1 MKLWSRQRNY
11 CIANKKTDQIR
22 GKHKNNGSLPEK
34 SRNDKRKGADFY
46 ETFPC
51 AKEMIDLAEKVSGI
65 PMKELLFEEN
75 ENINITK
82 YTQIAMLADELA
94 IWSVLR
100 EKGLV
105 SVVNAGLS
113 LGEYAALVA
122 SGVMTAEDAFRVV
135 VKRGEYM
142 QEAVPTGGAMTA
154 ILGADTAIIEKI
166 CEETEG
172 IVSVANYNCPGQIV
186 ITGEQQAVD
195 AAATALKEAGAKR
208 CTPLNVSGP
217 FHSAM
222 LLPAGEK
229 LAAEL
234 ENIEIHEIAVPYIT
248 NVTAD
253 YVTDSS
259 QVKELLK
266 KQISSSVRW
275 QQSVERMIADGI
287 EAFIEIGPKKSLCG
301 FMKRIDKTVPAYHVD
316 KVTDL
321 ESVLNELV
329 QQRRFLF
336 FANCE
341 NYRVQR

>member
-1 MKLWSRQRNY
+1 MKK
-11 CIANKKTDQIR
+11 IAFIFPGQGSQYVGM
-22 GKHKNNGSLPEK
+22 GK
-34 SRNDKRKGADFY
+34 DFY

-51 AKEMIDLAEKVSGI
+51 AKEMINLAEKVSGI

-100 EKGLV
+100 EKGV
-105 SVVNAGLS
+105 ESAVNAGLS

-122 SGVMTAEDAFRVV
+122 SGVMTPEDAFRVV
-135 VKRGEYM
+135 TKRGEFM

-154 ILGADTAIIEKI
+154 VLGADTAVIENI

-172 IVSVANYNCPGQIV
+172 IVSIANYNCPGQIV
-186 ITGEQQAVD
+186 ITGEQKAVD
-195 AAATALKEAGAKR
+195 TAAAALKEAGAKR

-234 ENIEIHEIAVPYIT
+234 EQVEIHKIAVPYIT

-275 QQSVERMIADGI
+275 QQSVERMIADGV

-321 ESVLNELV
+321 ESVLEMI
-329 QQRRFLF
+329 
-336 FANCE
+336 
-341 NYRVQR
+341 

>member
-1 MKLWSRQRNY
+1 MKK
-11 CIANKKTDQIR
+11 IAFIFPGQGSQYVGM
-22 GKHKNNGSLPEK
+22 GK
-34 SRNDKRKGADFY
+34 DFY

-100 EKGLV
+100 EKGLE

-122 SGVMTAEDAFRVV
+122 SGVMTPEDAFRVV
-135 VKRGEYM
+135 AKRGEYM

-154 ILGADTAIIEKI
+154 VLGADTAVIEKI

-172 IVSVANYNCPGQIV
+172 IVSIPNYNCPGQIV

-195 AAATALKEAGAKR
+195 AAAAALKEAGAKR

-234 ENIEIHEIAVPYIT
+234 EHVEIHEIAVPYIT

-253 YVTDSS
+253 YVTDPS

-275 QQSVERMIADGI
+275 QQSVERMIADGV

-321 ESVLNELV
+321 DSVLSELA
-329 QQRRFLF
+329 Q
-336 FANCE
+336 
-341 NYRVQR
+341 

>member
-1 MKLWSRQRNY
+1 MKK
-11 CIANKKTDQIR
+11 IAFIFPGQGSQYVGM
-22 GKHKNNGSLPEK
+22 GK
-34 SRNDKRKGADFY
+34 DFY

-100 EKGLV
+100 EKGV
-105 SVVNAGLS
+105 ESAVNAGLS

-122 SGVMTAEDAFRVV
+122 SGVMTPEDAFRVV
-135 VKRGEYM
+135 TKRGEFM

-154 ILGADTAIIEKI
+154 VLGADTAVIENI

-172 IVSVANYNCPGQIV
+172 IVSIANYNCPGQIV
-186 ITGEQQAVD
+186 ITGEQKAVD
-195 AAATALKEAGAKR
+195 TAAAVLKEAGAKR

-234 ENIEIHEIAVPYIT
+234 EQVEIHKIAVPYIT

-275 QQSVERMIADGI
+275 QQSVERMIADGV

-321 ESVLNELV
+321 ESVLEV
-329 QQRRFLF
+329 I
-336 FANCE
+336 
-341 NYRVQR
+341 

>member
-1 MKLWSRQRNY
+1 MKK
-11 CIANKKTDQIR
+11 IAFIFPGQGSQYVGM
-22 GKHKNNGSLPEK
+22 GK
-34 SRNDKRKGADFY
+34 DFY

-100 EKGLV
+100 EKGV
-105 SVVNAGLS
+105 ESAVNAGLS

-122 SGVMTAEDAFRVV
+122 SGVMTPEDAFRVV
-135 VKRGEYM
+135 TKRGEFM

-154 ILGADTAIIEKI
+154 VLGADTAVIENI

-172 IVSVANYNCPGQIV
+172 IVSIANYNCPGQIV
-186 ITGEQQAVD
+186 ITGEQKAVD
-195 AAATALKEAGAKR
+195 AAAAALKEAGAKR

-234 ENIEIHEIAVPYIT
+234 EQVEIHEIAVPYIT

-275 QQSVERMIADGI
+275 QQSVERMIADGV

-321 ESVLNELV
+321 ESVLEV
-329 QQRRFLF
+329 I
-336 FANCE
+336 
-341 NYRVQR
+341 

>member
-1 MKLWSRQRNY
+1 MKK
-11 CIANKKTDQIR
+11 IAFIFPGQGSQYVGM
-22 GKHKNNGSLPEK
+22 GK
-34 SRNDKRKGADFY
+34 DFY

-100 EKGLV
+100 EKGV
-105 SVVNAGLS
+105 ESAVNAGLS

-122 SGVMTAEDAFRVV
+122 SGVMTPEDAFRVV
-135 VKRGEYM
+135 TKRGEFM

-154 ILGADTAIIEKI
+154 VLGADTAVIENI

-172 IVSVANYNCPGQIV
+172 IVSIANYNCLGQIV
-186 ITGEQQAVD
+186 ITGEQKAVD
-195 AAATALKEAGAKR
+195 TAAAALKEAGAKR

-234 ENIEIHEIAVPYIT
+234 EQVEIHKIAVPYIT

-275 QQSVERMIADGI
+275 QQSVERMIADGV

-321 ESVLNELV
+321 ESVLEV
-329 QQRRFLF
+329 I
-336 FANCE
+336 
-341 NYRVQR
+341 

>member
-1 MKLWSRQRNY
+1 MKK
-11 CIANKKTDQIR
+11 IAFIFPGQGSQYVGM
-22 GKHKNNGSLPEK
+22 GK
-34 SRNDKRKGADFY
+34 DFY

-75 ENINITK
+75 EDINITK

-100 EKGLV
+100 EKGFE

-122 SGVMTAEDAFRVV
+122 SGVMTPEDAFRVV
-135 VKRGEYM
+135 AKRGEYM

-154 ILGADTAIIEKI
+154 VLGADTAVIEKI

-172 IVSVANYNCPGQIV
+172 IVSIANYNCPGQIV
-186 ITGEQQAVD
+186 ITGEKQAVD
-195 AAATALKEAGAKR
+195 AAAAALKEAGAKR

-234 ENIEIHEIAVPYIT
+234 EQVEIHEIAVPYIT

-253 YVTDSS
+253 YVTDPS

-275 QQSVERMIADGI
+275 QQSVERMIADGV

-321 ESVLNELV
+321 ESISDV
-329 QQRRFLF
+329 R
-336 FANCE
+336 
-341 NYRVQR
+341 

>member
-1 MKLWSRQRNY
+1 MKK
-11 CIANKKTDQIR
+11 IAFIFPGQGSQYVGM
-22 GKHKNNGSLPEK
+22 GK
-34 SRNDKRKGADFY
+34 DFY

-100 EKGLV
+100 EKGLE

-122 SGVMTAEDAFRVV
+122 SGVMTPEDAFRVV
-135 VKRGEYM
+135 AKRGEYM

-154 ILGADTAIIEKI
+154 VLGADTAVIEKI

-172 IVSVANYNCPGQIV
+172 IVSIANYNCPGQIV

-195 AAATALKEAGAKR
+195 AAAAALKEAGAKR

-234 ENIEIHEIAVPYIT
+234 EHVEIHEIAVPYIT

-253 YVTDSS
+253 YVTDPS

-275 QQSVERMIADGI
+275 QQSVERMIADGV

-321 ESVLNELV
+321 DSVLSEL
-329 QQRRFLF
+329 
-336 FANCE
+336 AH
-341 NYRVQR
+341 

>member
-1 MKLWSRQRNY
+1 MKK
-11 CIANKKTDQIR
+11 IAFIFPGQGSQYVGM
-22 GKHKNNGSLPEK
+22 GK
-34 SRNDKRKGADFY
+34 DFY

-100 EKGLV
+100 EKGLE

-122 SGVMTAEDAFRVV
+122 SGVMTPEDAFRVV
-135 VKRGEYM
+135 AKRGEYM

-154 ILGADTAIIEKI
+154 VLGADTVVIEKI

-172 IVSVANYNCPGQIV
+172 IVSIANYNCPGQIV

-195 AAATALKEAGAKR
+195 AAAAALKEAGAKR

-234 ENIEIHEIAVPYIT
+234 EHAEIHEIAVPYIT

-253 YVTDSS
+253 YVTDPS

-275 QQSVERMIADGI
+275 QQSVERMIADGV

-321 ESVLNELV
+321 DSVLSELA
-329 QQRRFLF
+329 Q
-336 FANCE
+336 
-341 NYRVQR
+341 

>member
-1 MKLWSRQRNY
+1 MKK
-11 CIANKKTDQIR
+11 IAFIFPGQGSQYVGM
-22 GKHKNNGSLPEK
+22 GK
-34 SRNDKRKGADFY
+34 DFY

-100 EKGLV
+100 EKGV
-105 SVVNAGLS
+105 ESAVNAGLS

-122 SGVMTAEDAFRVV
+122 SGVMTPEDAFRVV
-135 VKRGEYM
+135 TKRGEYM

-154 ILGADTAIIEKI
+154 VLGADTAVIEKI

-172 IVSVANYNCPGQIV
+172 IVSIANYNCPGQIV
-186 ITGEQQAVD
+186 ITGEQKAVD
-195 AAATALKEAGAKR
+195 AAAAALKEAGAKR

-234 ENIEIHEIAVPYIT
+234 EQVEIHEIAVPYIT

-275 QQSVERMIADGI
+275 QQSVERMIADGV

-321 ESVLNELV
+321 ESVLEV
-329 QQRRFLF
+329 I
-336 FANCE
+336 
-341 NYRVQR
+341 

>member
-1 MKLWSRQRNY
+1 MKK
-11 CIANKKTDQIR
+11 IANIFPGQGSQYV
-22 GKHKNNGSLPEK
+22 GKGK
-34 SRNDKRKGADFY
+34 DFY

-100 EKGLV
+100 EKGLE

-122 SGVMTAEDAFRVV
+122 SGVMTPEDAFRVV
-135 VKRGEYM
+135 AKRGEYM

-154 ILGADTAIIEKI
+154 VLGADTAVIEKI

-172 IVSVANYNCPGQIV
+172 IVSIANYNCPGQIV

-195 AAATALKEAGAKR
+195 AAAAALKEAGAKR

-234 ENIEIHEIAVPYIT
+234 EHVEIHEIAVPYIT

-253 YVTDSS
+253 YVTDPS

-275 QQSVERMIADGI
+275 QQSVERMIADGV

-321 ESVLNELV
+321 DSVLSELA
-329 QQRRFLF
+329 Q
-336 FANCE
+336 
-341 NYRVQR
+341 

>member
-1 MKLWSRQRNY
+1 MKK
-11 CIANKKTDQIR
+11 IAFIFPGQGSQYVGM
-22 GKHKNNGSLPEK
+22 GK
-34 SRNDKRKGADFY
+34 DFY

-100 EKGLV
+100 EKGV
-105 SVVNAGLS
+105 ESAVNAGLS

-122 SGVMTAEDAFRVV
+122 SGVMTPEDAFRVV
-135 VKRGEYM
+135 TKRGEYM

-154 ILGADTAIIEKI
+154 VLGADTAVIEKI

-172 IVSVANYNCPGQIV
+172 IVSIANYNCPGQIV
-186 ITGEQQAVD
+186 ITGEQKAVD
-195 AAATALKEAGAKR
+195 AAAAALKEAGAKR

-234 ENIEIHEIAVPYIT
+234 EQVEIHEIAVPYIT

-275 QQSVERMIADGI
+275 QQSVERMIADGV

-321 ESVLNELV
+321 ESILEVI
-329 QQRRFLF
+329 
-336 FANCE
+336 
-341 NYRVQR
+341 

>member
-1 MKLWSRQRNY
+1 MKK
-11 CIANKKTDQIR
+11 IAFIFPGQGSQYVGM
-22 GKHKNNGSLPEK
+22 GK
-34 SRNDKRKGADFY
+34 DFY

-100 EKGLV
+100 EKGLE

-122 SGVMTAEDAFRVV
+122 SGVMTPEDAFRVV
-135 VKRGEYM
+135 AKRGEYM

-154 ILGADTAIIEKI
+154 VLGADTAIIEKI

-172 IVSVANYNCPGQIV
+172 IVSIANYNCPGQIV

-195 AAATALKEAGAKR
+195 AAAAALKEAGAKR

-234 ENIEIHEIAVPYIT
+234 EHVEIHEIAVPYIT

-253 YVTDSS
+253 YVTDPS

-275 QQSVERMIADGI
+275 QQSVERMIADGV

-316 KVTDL
+316 KVTVLD
-321 ESVLNELV
+321 SVLSELA
-329 QQRRFLF
+329 Q
-336 FANCE
+336 
-341 NYRVQR
+341 

>member
-1 MKLWSRQRNY
+1 MKK
-11 CIANKKTDQIR
+11 IAFIFPGQGSQYVGM
-22 GKHKNNGSLPEK
+22 GK
-34 SRNDKRKGADFY
+34 DFY

-100 EKGLV
+100 EKGFE

-122 SGVMTAEDAFRVV
+122 SGVMTPEDAFRVV
-135 VKRGEYM
+135 AKRGEYM

-154 ILGADTAIIEKI
+154 VLGADTAVIEKI

-172 IVSVANYNCPGQIV
+172 IVSIANYNCPGQIV

-195 AAATALKEAGAKR
+195 AAAVALKEAGAKR

-234 ENIEIHEIAVPYIT
+234 EQVEIHEIAVPYIT

-253 YVTDSS
+253 YVTDPS

-275 QQSVERMIADGI
+275 QQSVERMIADGV

-321 ESVLNELV
+321 ESISDV
-329 QQRRFLF
+329 R
-336 FANCE
+336 
-341 NYRVQR
+341 

>member
-1 MKLWSRQRNY
+1 MKK
-11 CIANKKTDQIR
+11 IAFIFPGQGSQYVGM
-22 GKHKNNGSLPEK
+22 GK
-34 SRNDKRKGADFY
+34 DFY

-100 EKGLV
+100 EKGLE

-122 SGVMTAEDAFRVV
+122 SGVMTPEDAFRVV
-135 VKRGEYM
+135 AKRGEYM

-154 ILGADTAIIEKI
+154 VLGADTAVIEKI

-172 IVSVANYNCPGQIV
+172 IVSIANYNCPGQIV

-195 AAATALKEAGAKR
+195 AAAAALKEAGAKR

-229 LAAEL
+229 LAEEL
-234 ENIEIHEIAVPYIT
+234 EHVEIHEIAVPYIT

-253 YVTDSS
+253 YVTNPS

-275 QQSVERMIADGI
+275 QQSVERMIADGV

-321 ESVLNELV
+321 DSVLSELA
-329 QQRRFLF
+329 Q
-336 FANCE
+336 
-341 NYRVQR
+341 

>member
-1 MKLWSRQRNY
+1 MKK
-11 CIANKKTDQIR
+11 IAFIFPGQGSQYVGM
-22 GKHKNNGSLPEK
+22 GK
-34 SRNDKRKGADFY
+34 DFY

-100 EKGLV
+100 EKGV
-105 SVVNAGLS
+105 ESAVNAGLS

-122 SGVMTAEDAFRVV
+122 SGVMTPEDAFRVV
-135 VKRGEYM
+135 TKRGEFM

-154 ILGADTAIIEKI
+154 VLGADTAVIENI

-172 IVSVANYNCPGQIV
+172 IVSIANYNCPGQIV
-186 ITGEQQAVD
+186 ITGEQKAVD
-195 AAATALKEAGAKR
+195 TAAAALKEAGAKR

-234 ENIEIHEIAVPYIT
+234 EQVEIHKIAVPYIT

-266 KQISSSVRW
+266 IQISSSVRW
-275 QQSVERMIADGI
+275 QQSVERMIADGV

-321 ESVLNELV
+321 ESVLEV
-329 QQRRFLF
+329 I
-336 FANCE
+336 
-341 NYRVQR
+341 

>member
-1 MKLWSRQRNY
+1 MKK
-11 CIANKKTDQIR
+11 IAFIFPGQGSQYVGM
-22 GKHKNNGSLPEK
+22 GK
-34 SRNDKRKGADFY
+34 DFY

-100 EKGLV
+100 EKGV
-105 SVVNAGLS
+105 ESAVNAGLS

-122 SGVMTAEDAFRVV
+122 SGVMTPEDAFRVV
-135 VKRGEYM
+135 TKRGEFM

-154 ILGADTAIIEKI
+154 VLGADTAVIENI

-172 IVSVANYNCPGQIV
+172 IVSIANYNCPGQIV
-186 ITGEQQAVD
+186 ITGEQKAVD
-195 AAATALKEAGAKR
+195 TAAAALKEAGAKR

-217 FHSAM
+217 FHSAL

-234 ENIEIHEIAVPYIT
+234 EQVEIHKIAVPYIT

-275 QQSVERMIADGI
+275 QQSVERMIADGV

-321 ESVLNELV
+321 ESVLEV
-329 QQRRFLF
+329 I
-336 FANCE
+336 
-341 NYRVQR
+341 

>member
-1 MKLWSRQRNY
+1 MKK
-11 CIANKKTDQIR
+11 IAFIFPGQGSQYVGM
-22 GKHKNNGSLPEK
+22 GK
-34 SRNDKRKGADFY
+34 DFY

-100 EKGLV
+100 EKGLE

-122 SGVMTAEDAFRVV
+122 SGVMTPEDAFRVV
-135 VKRGEYM
+135 AKRGEYM

-154 ILGADTAIIEKI
+154 VLGADTAVIEKI

-172 IVSVANYNCPGQIV
+172 IVSIANYNCPGQIV

-195 AAATALKEAGAKR
+195 AAAAALKEAGAKR

-234 ENIEIHEIAVPYIT
+234 EHVEIHEIAVPYIT

-253 YVTDSS
+253 YVTDPS

-266 KQISSSVRW
+266 KQISSPVRW
-275 QQSVERMIADGI
+275 QQSVERMIADGV

-321 ESVLNELV
+321 DSVLSELA
-329 QQRRFLF
+329 Q
-336 FANCE
+336 
-341 NYRVQR
+341 

>member
-1 MKLWSRQRNY
+1 MKK
-11 CIANKKTDQIR
+11 IAFIFPGQGSQYVGM
-22 GKHKNNGSLPEK
+22 GK
-34 SRNDKRKGADFY
+34 DFY

-100 EKGLV
+100 EKGV
-105 SVVNAGLS
+105 ESAVNAGLS

-122 SGVMTAEDAFRVV
+122 SGVMTPEDAFRVV
-135 VKRGEYM
+135 TKRGEFM

-154 ILGADTAIIEKI
+154 VLGADTAVIENI

-172 IVSVANYNCPGQIV
+172 IVSIANYNCPGQIV
-186 ITGEQQAVD
+186 ITGEQKAVD
-195 AAATALKEAGAKR
+195 TAAAALKEAGAKR

-217 FHSAM
+217 FHAAM

-234 ENIEIHEIAVPYIT
+234 EQVEIHKIAVPYIT

-275 QQSVERMIADGI
+275 QQSVERMIADGV

-321 ESVLNELV
+321 ESVLEV
-329 QQRRFLF
+329 I
-336 FANCE
+336 
-341 NYRVQR
+341 

>member
-1 MKLWSRQRNY
+1 MKK
-11 CIANKKTDQIR
+11 IAFIFPGQGSQYVGM
-22 GKHKNNGSLPEK
+22 GK
-34 SRNDKRKGADFY
+34 DFY
-46 ETFPC
+46 EIFPC

-100 EKGLV
+100 EKGV
-105 SVVNAGLS
+105 ESAVNAGLS

-122 SGVMTAEDAFRVV
+122 SGVMTPEDAFRVV
-135 VKRGEYM
+135 TKRGEFM

-154 ILGADTAIIEKI
+154 VLGADTAVIENI

-172 IVSVANYNCPGQIV
+172 IVSIANYNCPGQIV
-186 ITGEQQAVD
+186 ITGEQKAVD
-195 AAATALKEAGAKR
+195 TAAAALKEAGAKR

-234 ENIEIHEIAVPYIT
+234 EQVEIHKIAVPYIT

-275 QQSVERMIADGI
+275 QQSVERMIADGV

-321 ESVLNELV
+321 ESISDV
-329 QQRRFLF
+329 R
-336 FANCE
+336 
-341 NYRVQR
+341 

>member
-1 MKLWSRQRNY
+1 MKK
-11 CIANKKTDQIR
+11 IAFIFPGQGSQYVGM
-22 GKHKNNGSLPEK
+22 GK
-34 SRNDKRKGADFY
+34 DFY

-100 EKGLV
+100 EKGLE

-122 SGVMTAEDAFRVV
+122 SGVMTPEDAFRVV
-135 VKRGEYM
+135 AKRGEYM

-154 ILGADTAIIEKI
+154 VLGADTAVIEKI

-172 IVSVANYNCPGQIV
+172 IVSIANYNCPGQIV

-195 AAATALKEAGAKR
+195 AAAAALKGAGAKR

-234 ENIEIHEIAVPYIT
+234 EHVEIHEIAVPYIT

-253 YVTDSS
+253 YVTDPS

-275 QQSVERMIADGI
+275 QQSVERMIADGV

-321 ESVLNELV
+321 DSVLSELA
-329 QQRRFLF
+329 Q
-336 FANCE
+336 
-341 NYRVQR
+341 

>member
-1 MKLWSRQRNY
+1 MKK
-11 CIANKKTDQIR
+11 IAFIFPGQGSQYVGM
-22 GKHKNNGSLPEK
+22 GK
-34 SRNDKRKGADFY
+34 DFY

-51 AKEMIDLAEKVSGI
+51 AKEMIDLSEKVSGI

-100 EKGLV
+100 EKGME

-122 SGVMTAEDAFRVV
+122 SGVMTPEDAFRVV
-135 VKRGEYM
+135 AKRGEYM

-154 ILGADTAIIEKI
+154 VLGADTTIVEKI

-172 IVSVANYNCPGQIV
+172 IVSIANYNCPGQIV

-195 AAATALKEAGAKR
+195 AAAAALKEAGAKR

-234 ENIEIHEIAVPYIT
+234 EHVEIHEIAVPYIT

-253 YVTDSS
+253 YVTDPS

-275 QQSVERMIADGI
+275 QQSVERMIAGGV

-321 ESVLNELV
+321 DSVLSELA
-329 QQRRFLF
+329 Q
-336 FANCE
+336 
-341 NYRVQR
+341 

>member
-1 MKLWSRQRNY
+1 MKK
-11 CIANKKTDQIR
+11 IAFIFPGQGSQYIGM
-22 GKHKNNGSLPEK
+22 GK
-34 SRNDKRKGADFY
+34 DFY

-100 EKGLV
+100 EKGFE

-122 SGVMTAEDAFRVV
+122 SGVMTPEDAFRVV
-135 VKRGEYM
+135 AKRGEYM

-154 ILGADTAIIEKI
+154 VLGADTAVIEKI

-172 IVSVANYNCPGQIV
+172 IVSIANYNCPGQIV
-186 ITGEQQAVD
+186 ITGEKQAVD
-195 AAATALKEAGAKR
+195 AAAAALKEAGAKR

-234 ENIEIHEIAVPYIT
+234 EQVEIHEIAVPYIT

-253 YVTDSS
+253 YVTDPS

-266 KQISSSVRW
+266 EQISSSVRW
-275 QQSVERMIADGI
+275 QQSVERMIADGV

-321 ESVLNELV
+321 ESISDV
-329 QQRRFLF
+329 R
-336 FANCE
+336 
-341 NYRVQR
+341 